1 VKTTLS
7 WLKTHL
13 DTEATTG
20 AIVER
25 LVMLGHDVDGVDDP
39 AKALAGFRVARV
51 VSAEQHP
58 NADRLR
64 VCIVDAGPEVD
75 GGAEI
80 QVVCGAPNARAGM
93 KGVFGAAGVTVPRN
107 GMHLTEST
115 IRGVASRG
123 MLMSAYELALSDDH
137 EGIIE
142 LPADAPVGAR
152 YVDYAGLG
160 DPVID
165 IKVTPNRADCLGVRG
180 LARDLAAAGLGT
192 LKPLDE
198 TPIAGKFTSPIG
210 IRLTDPKAC
219 PLFLGRHIRGL
230 RNGQSP
236 DWLKRRLESIGLRPI
251 SVLVD
256 ITNFLTFD
264 LNRPLHVFDAGKV
277 KGELVVRFAKPG
289 EMLLALNGREYALDP
304 EVTAIADDNGVASLG
319 GVMGGAPTGCTE
331 TTTEVFIEAAL
342 FDPVRTAATGR
353 RLEIISDARYRFE
366 RGLDPEFTAPGLEI
380 ATRLVLEL
388 CGGEASEVVVAG
400 AVPQWRRE
408 YVLHAGRIAGLGGL
422 AVAAEES
429 STILEALGFRVRR
442 YPEAA
447 APLIALSTPVDG
459 PDDLSVTPPPW
470 RGDVVGEADL
480 VEEVLRVKGYD
491 EIAPVPLPRETVVSR
506 PAIEPRRRR
515 TELVR
520 RALASRGLTEAVTYS
535 FIAVAAAAR
544 FGGGQAALRLVNPI
558 SADLDQMRPS
568 VLPNLLDAARRNAD
582 RGFPDT
588 ALYEVGP
595 LYRDDTP
602 DGQVNV
608 ASGLR
613 AGRMGPRDW
622 RAKPGDGDL
631 YAAKEDALAALAA
644 AGAPVDNIQ
653 VSGEPPAWFHPGRSG
668 VLRLGPTVLGHFGE
682 LHPEAI
688 DAFGAKGPIAA
699 FEVFIEA
706 VPLPR
711 AARAKP
717 PLKLSVFQPVERDFA
732 FIVDRDV
739 PAETLLRAARGVDRK
754 LVTDI
759 RLFDVY
765 EGKGLPEGKKS
776 LAIAATLQP
785 QDATLTDAE
794 IEAFSKRL
802 VAAVEKATGGTLRG

>member
-1 VKTTLS
+1 MKTSLS

-13 DTEATTG
+13 DTEASIDEVV
-20 AIVER
+20 AR

-39 AKALAGFRVARV
+39 AKALADFRIARV
-51 VSAEQHP
+51 VSAVQHA

-64 VCIVDAGPEVD
+64 VCVVDAGEGEV
-75 GGAEI
+75 
-80 QVVCGAPNARAGM
+80 QVVCGAPNARTGM
-93 KGVFGAAGVTVPRN
+93 KGVFGPAGITVPRN
-107 GMHLTEST
+107 GKKLEEST

-137 EGIIE
+137 EGIVD
-142 LPADAPVGAR
+142 LPDDAPVGAR

-180 LARDLAAAGLGT
+180 IARDLAAAGVGA
-192 LKPLDE
+192 LKPLD
-198 TPIAGKFTSPIG
+198 TSPVQGAFASPIG
-210 IRLTDPKAC
+210 IKLTDLKAC
-219 PLFLGRHIRGL
+219 PLFLGRHIRGVKN
-230 RNGQSP
+230 RPSP
-236 DWLKRRLESIGLRPI
+236 DWLKRRLEAIGLRPI
-251 SVLVD
+251 SAMVD

-277 KGELVVRFAKPG
+277 KGDLVVRFARPG
-289 EMLLALNGREYALDP
+289 EKLLALNGREYTLDP
-304 EVTAIADDNGVASLG
+304 EVTAIADDNGVQSLG
-319 GVMGGAPTGCTE
+319 GVMGGEPTSCTE
-331 TTTEVFIEAAL
+331 ATTEVFIEAAL

-366 RGLDPEFTAPGLEI
+366 RGIDPEFTAPGLEI

-388 CGGEASEVVVAG
+388 CGGEASEIVVAG
-400 AVPQWRRE
+400 SAPEWRRQ
-408 YVLHAGRIAGLGGL
+408 YMLRPGRVAALGGL
-422 AVAAEES
+422 DVPAAE
-429 STILEALGFRVRR
+429 STKILEILGFAVEPR
-442 YPEAA
+442 
-447 APLIALSTPVDG
+447 G
-459 PDDLSVTPPPW
+459 GDLRVTPPSW

-480 VEEVLRVKGYD
+480 VEEVLRVKGFD
-491 EIAPVPLPRETVVSR
+491 EIAPVPLPRDTVISR
-506 PAIEPRRRR
+506 AAIEPRRRR
-515 TELVR
+515 AELVR
-520 RALASRGLTEAVTYS
+520 RTLAARGLTEAVTYS
-535 FIAVAAAAR
+535 FIAAAAAER

-582 RGFPDT
+582 RGLADV

-595 LYRDDTP
+595 IYRDDTP
-602 DGQVNV
+602 EGQANV
-608 ASGLR
+608 AGGLR
-613 AGRMGPRDW
+613 AGRLGPRDW
-622 RAKPGDGDL
+622 RVKPGEPDL
-631 YAAKEDALAALAA
+631 FTAKEDALAALAA
-644 AGAPVDNIQ
+644 AGAPIDNIQ

-682 LHPEAI
+682 LHPELI
-688 DAFGAKGPIAA
+688 EAFGAKGPVAA
-699 FEVFIEA
+699 FEVFIDA
-706 VPLPR
+706 VVLPR
-711 AARAKP
+711 GGRTR
-717 PLKLSVFQPVERDFA
+717 PLLRLSVFQPVERDFA

-759 RLFDVY
+759 RLFDLY
-765 EGKGLPEGKKS
+765 EGAGLPDGKKS
-776 LAIAATLQP
+776 LAIAVTLQP

-794 IEAFSKRL
+794 IEAFSARL